1 MDSLIFLCVK
11 PPERKLLRIKLDEN
25 LPEALVPVLAELGHE
40 TDTVPQENLAGQAD
54 ETVWDAAQQA
64 GRFLITQ
71 DLDFSN
77 SHKFVPGTH
86 QGILLLRL
94 RDPGRLALLQIVEML
109 FNTEPVDSWRGCL
122 VVATERK
129 LRVLRPLDREE

>member
-1 MDSLIFLCVK
+1 MN
-11 PPERKLLRIKLDEN
+11 IKLDEN
-25 LPEALVPVLAELGHE
+25 LPEALVPILAELGHD
-40 TDTVPQENLAGQAD
+40 TDTVPQENLTGQND

-71 DLDFSN
+71 DLDFSD

-86 QGILLLRL
+86 HGILLLRL
-94 RDPGRLALLQIVEML
+94 RDPGRLALLYIVELL
-109 FNTEPVDSWRGCL
+109 FRTEVVETWRGCL

-129 LRVLRPLDREE
+129 LRVVRPPERGE

>member
-1 MDSLIFLCVK
+1 MK
-11 PPERKLLRIKLDEN
+11 IKLDEN
-25 LPEALVPVLAELGHE
+25 IPEALVPILAELGHE
-40 TDTVPQENLAGQAD
+40 TDTVPQEDLAGQAD
-54 ETVWDAAQQA
+54 ETVWDTAQQV

-77 SHKFVPGTH
+77 SQKFVPGTH
-86 QGILLLRL
+86 HGILLLRL

-109 FNTEPVDSWRGCL
+109 FRTENVESWYGCL

-129 LRVLRPLDREE
+129 LRVLRPQEREE

>member
-1 MDSLIFLCVK
+1 LK
-11 PPERKLLRIKLDEN
+11 IKLDEN
-25 LPEALVPVLAELGHE
+25 LPEALVPILAELGHD
-40 TDTVPQENLAGQAD
+40 TDTVPQESLTGQAD

-64 GRFLITQ
+64 DRFLITQ

-77 SHKFVPGTH
+77 SQKFVPGTH
-86 QGILLLRL
+86 QGLLLLRL

-109 FNTEPVDSWRGCL
+109 LRTENVGSWHGCL

-129 LRVLRPLDREE
+129 LRVLRPQKQEE

>member
-1 MDSLIFLCVK
+1 MN
-11 PPERKLLRIKLDEN
+11 IKLDEN
-25 LPEALVPVLAELGHE
+25 LPEALVSVLAELGHD
-40 TDTVPQENLAGQAD
+40 TDTVPLENLTGQDD

-77 SHKFVPGTH
+77 SQKFVQGTH
-86 QGILLLRL
+86 HGILLLRL
-94 RDPGRLALLQIVEML
+94 REPGRLALLRVVELL
-109 FNTEPVDSWRGCL
+109 FRTETVEGWHGCL

-129 LRVLRPLDREE
+129 LRVVRPPEQEE

>member
-1 MDSLIFLCVK
+1 MK
-11 PPERKLLRIKLDEN
+11 IKLDEN
-25 LPEALVPVLAELGHE
+25 LLEALVPVLTAFGHK
-40 TDTVPQENLAGQAD
+40 TDTVPQENLKGQAD

-77 SHKFVPGTH
+77 SRKFVPGTH
-86 QGILLLRL
+86 NGILLLRL
-94 RDPGRLALLQIVEML
+94 RDPGRLALLRIVEML
-109 FNTEPVDSWRGCL
+109 FRTENVASWRGCL

>member
-1 MDSLIFLCVK
+1 MK
-11 PPERKLLRIKLDEN
+11 IKLDEN
-25 LPEALVPVLAELGHE
+25 LPEALVPVLATFGHE
-40 TDTVPQENLAGQAD
+40 TDIVPQESLTGQAD

-77 SHKFVPGTH
+77 SQKFVPGTH
-86 QGILLLRL
+86 HGILLLRL

-109 FNTEPVDSWRGCL
+109 FRTENVESWYGCL
-122 VVATERK
+122 VVPTERK
-129 LRVLRPLDREE
+129 LRVLRPLNREE

>member
-1 MDSLIFLCVK
+1 MN
-11 PPERKLLRIKLDEN
+11 IKLDEN
-25 LPEALVPVLAELGHE
+25 LPEALVLILTELGHD
-40 TDTVPQENLAGQAD
+40 TDTVPQESLTGQDD
-54 ETVWDAAQQA
+54 EIIWDAAQQT

-86 QGILLLRL
+86 YGILLLRL
-94 RDPGRLALLQIVEML
+94 RDPGRSALLRIVELL
-109 FNTEPVDSWRGCL
+109 FKTEAVETWQGCL

-129 LRVLRPLDREE
+129 LRVVRPPEQEE

>member
-1 MDSLIFLCVK
+1 MK
-11 PPERKLLRIKLDEN
+11 IKLDEN
-25 LPEALVPVLAELGHE
+25 LPEALVPVLTAFGHE

-86 QGILLLRL
+86 HGILLLRL
-94 RDPGRLALLQIVEML
+94 RDPGRLALLRIVEML
-109 FNTEPVDSWRGCL
+109 FRTENVESWYGCL

-129 LRVLRPLDREE
+129 LRVLRPQEREE

>member
-1 MDSLIFLCVK
+1 M
-11 PPERKLLRIKLDEN
+11 
-25 LPEALVPVLAELGHE
+25 PVLAAFGHE

-77 SHKFVPGTH
+77 SHKFVPETH

-94 RDPGRLALLQIVEML
+94 RDPGRLALLRIVEML
-109 FNTEPVDSWRGCL
+109 FRTENVESWYGCL

>member
-1 MDSLIFLCVK
+1 M
-11 PPERKLLRIKLDEN
+11 EIKLDEN
-25 LPEALVPVLAELGHE
+25 LPDALVPVLAEFGHE

-71 DLDFSN
+71 DLDSSN

-94 RDPGRLALLQIVEML
+94 RDPGRLALLRIVEML
-109 FNTEPVDSWRGCL
+109 FRTENVESWYGCL

>member
-1 MDSLIFLCVK
+1 MLK
-11 PPERKLLRIKLDEN
+11 IKLDEN
-25 LPEALVPVLAELGHE
+25 LPEALVSVLAAFGHD

-77 SHKFVPGTH
+77 RHKFVPGTH
-86 QGILLLRL
+86 YGILLLRL

-109 FNTEPVDSWRGCL
+109 FRTEPVDSWRGCL

-129 LRVLRPLDREE
+129 LRVLRPQEQEE